1 MLRKDPNV
9 SEVPPVCHLPTGTGN
24 DLARAFGWGGALL
37 SSQLPR
43 ALAVMGD
50 ADVVPLDRSAAY
62 STD

>member
-1 MLRKDPNV
+1 M
-9 SEVPPVCHLPTGTGN
+9 PPVCHLPTGTGN